1 MKRLDRYIE
10 GATLRSL
17 VLVASGLTGL
27 FSLLEFVDQL
37 HDVGKGH
44 YRLIDALV
52 YVLLTAPAR
61 LLQLMPAAMLFA
73 CLFALGSLATR
84 GELTAMRAGGLS
96 PRRIVGSVLRLAG
109 YTVLALFLL
118 AQFVIPPAQQLAQSQ
133 RASRLSSSE
142 AVRSGDSFWAAG
154 DHQFLNVRRFNNGNI
169 PSDIFL
175 YEFAANGELLRFIQ
189 ADHAE
194 IRPDG
199 NWLLVDVSR
208 KRFSADRSAAE
219 GIPRSASGNRSAAQG
234 IPRSASGATW
244 DATWGDRSAAE
255 GIPRS
260 AGGAGATRGD
270 QIETDRLASLVWHPF
285 LRPRQAA
292 VLILPAESMQPIE
305 LYQYV
310 RDLERRHQ
318 PAARYAQELWAKID
332 IPLAM
337 AAMILIAAPFVF
349 GPLRSQGTG
358 QRMVIGT
365 IIGIVFSL
373 LQQITIY
380 LGLLLNLNPALTA
393 TVPSVA
399 LMALALYLF
408 RRAVAVA

>member
-1 MKRLDRYIE
+1 MTLLERYIAV
-10 GATLRSL
+10 ATVKALGVVS
-17 VLVASGLTGL
+17 AGLTSL

-61 LLQLMPAAMLFA
+61 LLQLMPAAMLFS
-73 CLFALGSLATR
+73 CLFALGALATR

-96 PRRIVGSVLRLAG
+96 PGRIVGSVLKLAG
-109 YTVLALFLL
+109 CAVVALFLL
-118 AQFVIPPAQQLAQSQ
+118 AQFVIPPAQQLAQAE

-142 AVRSGDSFWAAG
+142 AVRSGNSFWAAG
-154 DHQFLNVRRFNNGNI
+154 DHQFLNVRRFDNGNI
-169 PSDIFL
+169 PSDLYL
-175 YEFAANGELLRFIQ
+175 YEFAANGELLEFIQ

-194 IRPDG
+194 VHPDG
-199 NWLLVDVSR
+199 TWLLEDVSI
-208 KRFSADRSAAE
+208 KRF
-219 GIPRSASGNRSAAQG
+219 SGNRSGAQG

-244 DATWGDRSAAE
+244 DATRD
-255 GIPRS
+255 
-260 AGGAGATRGD
+260 TR
-270 QIETDRLASLVWHPF
+270 IETDRLASVLWHSF
-285 LRPRQAA
+285 LRPRQAS
-292 VLILPAESMQPIE
+292 VLILPADSMQPIE

-310 RDLERRHQ
+310 RDLERRNQ

-332 IPLAM
+332 IPLSM

-358 QRMVIGT
+358 QRMMIGT
-365 IIGIVFSL
+365 MIGIVFSL
-373 LQQITIY
+373 VQQITTY

-408 RRAVAVA
+408 RRAAS

>member
-1 MKRLDRYIE
+1 MSLLERYIAV
-10 GATLRSL
+10 ATVKALGL
-17 VLVASGLTGL
+17 VSAGLTSL

-61 LLQLMPAAMLFA
+61 LVQLMPAAMLFA

-84 GELTAMRAGGLS
+84 GELTAMRAGGMS

-175 YEFAANGELLRFIQ
+175 YEFAANGEPLRFIQ

-208 KRFSADRSAAE
+208 KRF
-219 GIPRSASGNRSAAQG
+219 N
-234 IPRSASGATW
+234 
-244 DATWGDRSAAE
+244 
-255 GIPRS
+255 
-260 AGGAGATRGD
+260 GD

>member
-1 MKRLDRYIE
+1 MTLLERYIAV
-10 GATLRSL
+10 ATVKALGIVS
-17 VLVASGLTGL
+17 AGLTSL

-61 LLQLMPAAMLFA
+61 LLQLMPAAMLFS
-73 CLFALGSLATR
+73 CLFALGALATR

-96 PRRIVGSVLRLAG
+96 PGRIVAAVLKVAG
-109 YTVLALFLL
+109 CAVVALFLL
-118 AQFVIPPAQQLAQSQ
+118 AQFVIPPAQQLAQAE

-142 AVRSGDSFWAAG
+142 AVRSGNSFWAAG
-154 DHQFLNVRRFNNGNI
+154 DHQFLNVRRFDNGNI
-169 PSDIFL
+169 PSDLYL
-175 YEFAANGELLRFIQ
+175 YEFAANGELLEFIQ

-194 IRPDG
+194 IHPDG
-199 NWLLVDVSR
+199 TWLLQDVSI
-208 KRFSADRSAAE
+208 KRFS
-219 GIPRSASGNRSAAQG
+219 PRIQ
-234 IPRSASGATW
+234 
-244 DATWGDRSAAE
+244 
-255 GIPRS
+255 
-260 AGGAGATRGD
+260 
-270 QIETDRLASLVWHPF
+270 TDRLPSFLWHSF
-285 LRPRQAA
+285 LRPRQAS
-292 VLILPAESMQPIE
+292 VLILPADSMQPIE

-332 IPLAM
+332 IPLSM

-358 QRMVIGT
+358 QRMMIGT
-365 IIGIVFSL
+365 MIGIVFSL
-373 LQQITIY
+373 VQQITTY

-393 TVPSVA
+393 TVPSVL
-399 LMALALYLF
+399 LMALALYFL
-408 RRAVAVA
+408 RRAVV